1 MVRSPFFI
9 LLLFFFFSCEKR
21 QGVSTTT
28 THSQETA
35 GAKQAKVWQEKA
47 DRFYNSKKY
56 DSAFYYYDESKK
68 SFIKEKDTIGN
79 ITYNLIQMAGILQ
92 KAGEYNASEEM
103 LTEAEKYNLQKN
115 ESYTSAIENYYGIIA
130 KEAGRYDEAIEG
142 YKKILSRTK
151 DSLARLSLFNNMAI
165 TYMAASEYDK
175 AIPILEKILKNRA
188 LGNNAFPDKKARYM
202 DNLGYAIY
210 KSGNKAKGIYLMDEA
225 LMMRNKIDDSYGS
238 IESYLHLTDYYKKS
252 NPRQSNEYAKMAY
265 ENATKFQSIDERL
278 EALSFLMISDY
289 EKDARK
295 YAHLFFKLNDSI
307 IKIRESDKNRYAKLR
322 YDLKKIKDYNQKLS
336 DEKAEDLL
344 KIEKATNQSILSF
357 FGVLFLIFLII
368 VIWKYLQNKNRIE
381 RQRGIKAVYDT
392 ETRISKKL
400 HDELAND
407 VFQVMSF
414 AETQNL
420 ENPNKKELLLDN
432 LDKIYGNARNISRE
446 NSSIDTGEDF
456 DSELKQMLVNYEN
469 GGLKVIIKNSPE
481 INWAKLPSTSKV
493 AVFRVLQELMV
504 NMKKH
509 SQSTIVVI
517 SFETIKNALQIKYS
531 DNGIGFSNKLSLKNG
546 LQNAETRIKA
556 INGVITFDTETEKG
570 FKVKITIPN

>member
-21 QGVSTTT
+21 QTISSTF
-28 THSQETA
+28 SQEIEDVI
-35 GAKQAKVWQEKA
+35 QAKAWQKKA
-47 DRFYNSKKY
+47 KKFEEAKEY
-56 DSAFYYYDESKK
+56 DSAVYYYVKSKNI
-68 SFIKEKDTIGN
+68 FIKEKENTGN
-79 ITYNLIQMAGILQ
+79 ITYNCVQAAWILQ
-92 KAGEYNASEEM
+92 VVGDYIGSEEM
-103 LTEAEKYNLQKN
+103 LTEAEKYNPKKD
-115 ESYTSAIENYYGIIA
+115 INYAASIANLYGIIE
-130 KEAGRYDEAIEG
+130 KENGHYDEAIQN
-142 YKKILSRTK
+142 YKKVLSFTK
-151 DSLARLSLFNNMAI
+151 DPLARLSPLNNMATI
-165 TYMAASEYDK
+165 YIATNKYNK
-175 AIPILEKILKNRA
+175 AIDILDGILKSKILETDTLQ
-188 LGNNAFPDKKARYM
+188 DKKARYM
-202 DNLGYAIY
+202 DNLGYAVY
-210 KSGNKAKGIYLMDEA
+210 KSGRDKEGLSLMEKALS
-225 LMMRNKIDDSYGS
+225 MRNKIGDTYGS
-238 IESYLHLTDYYKKS
+238 IESYLHLTDYHKNS
-252 NPRQSNEYAKMAY
+252 SPQQSIQYAKMAY
-265 ENATKFQSIDERL
+265 KNATDVHSVDERL
-278 EALSFLMISDY
+278 EALSFLMVSDH

-295 YAHLFFKLNDSI
+295 YASTYQKVNDSI
-307 IKIRESDKNRYAKLR
+307 ITIRNNEKKQFAKIIFDSTNEKEE
-322 YDLKKIKDYNQKLS
+322 NQKLRA
-336 DEKAEDLL
+336 EKAEDSLKMIVISTILL
-344 KIEKATNQSILSF
+344 L
-357 FGVLFLIFLII
+357 LII
-368 VIWKYLQNKNRIE
+368 AVSRYYRNKNRIE